1 MTKKTKRLFAL
12 ALSLVLLCALAPSAF
27 AEAGG
32 ADELSPGGFPIPVR
46 VTAANVALDPL
57 SRASGLEYAVE
68 LVDEDGAVIQTLVL
82 KSADGVMD
90 AENASCVYSGQ
101 FSLHYDRVGTH
112 VYTIRQRVSAPG
124 KDDFCRAYDAA
135 QYVLTVV
142 VINGEKG
149 LTPVMEMYRLPDAQ
163 AAEYSPADKQTT
175 AAFVNEYG
183 TDVTLVKKWRGMP
196 SGIPNVTLTL
206 SREGYPDTD
215 YSLTRDNLV
224 AAKPVESVWQR
235 TLTLPYDCRFA
246 AKPALGFTVSEKI
259 VPSGYAARVEPGA
272 VSDSGLDVSLA
283 VTNSYVLI
291 QTGRLNWPIPVLAGV
306 GALLVAA
313 GAILCRRRDGHA

>member
-1 MTKKTKRLFAL
+1 MRKNTKRLFAL

-27 AEAGG
+27 AEPGG
-32 ADELSPGGFPIPVR
+32 EDSADGGFPIPVR

-57 SRASGLEYAVE
+57 ARAPGLGYAVE
-68 LVDEDGAVIQTLVL
+68 LVDEGGAVLQTVALE
-82 KSADGVMD
+82 SADGVMD

-101 FSLHYDRVGTH
+101 FTLHYDRVGTH
-112 VYTIRQRVSAPG
+112 TYTIRQRVAAPG
-124 KDDFCRAYDAA
+124 KDDFCRSYDAA
-135 QYVLTVV
+135 QYTLTVV
-142 VINGEKG
+142 VINGENG

-163 AAEYSPADKQTT
+163 AALPSPADKQQT
-175 AAFVNEYG
+175 AAFINDYG
-183 TDVTLVKKWRGMP
+183 TNVTLVKNWRGMP

-224 AAKPVESVWQR
+224 DAEAVESVWQR
-235 TLTLPYDCRFA
+235 TLTLPYDYRFA
-246 AKPALGFTVSEKI
+246 AEPALGFTVSEKI
-259 VPSGYAARVEPGA
+259 VPSGYAARVETGA

-283 VTNSYVLI
+283 VTNCYVLI
-291 QTGRLNWPIPVLAGV
+291 QTGQLNWPIPVLAGV

-313 GAILCRRRDGHA
+313 GVILCRRRDGHA

>member
-1 MTKKTKRLFAL
+1 MTNNTKRLFAL

-27 AEAGG
+27 AAPG
-32 ADELSPGGFPIPVR
+32 ADSAADGGFSIPVH
-46 VTAANVALDPL
+46 VTASNVALDPL
-57 SRASGLEYAVE
+57 SRAPGLEYAVE
-68 LVDEDGAVIQTLVL
+68 LVDEGGAVLQTLVL
-82 KSADGVMD
+82 GSADGVMD
-90 AENASCVYSGQ
+90 AENASCVYSGR
-101 FSLHYDRVGTH
+101 FALSFDRVGTH
-112 VYTIRQRVSAPG
+112 AYTIRQRVAAPG

-135 QYVLTVV
+135 QYTLTVV
-142 VINGEKG
+142 VINGEGG
-149 LTPVMEMYRLPDAQ
+149 LQPVMEMYRLPDAQ
-163 AAEYSPADKQTT
+163 ADAPSPAEKQTT

-224 AAKPVESVWQR
+224 DAKAVESVWQR

-246 AKPALGFTVSEKI
+246 AEPALGFTVSEKI
-259 VPSGYAARVEPGA
+259 VPSGYAARVEPGE

-283 VTNSYVLI
+283 VANCYVLI
-291 QTGRLNWPIPVLAGV
+291 QTGQLNWPIPVLAGV

-313 GAILCRRRDGHA
+313 GVVLCRRRDEHA